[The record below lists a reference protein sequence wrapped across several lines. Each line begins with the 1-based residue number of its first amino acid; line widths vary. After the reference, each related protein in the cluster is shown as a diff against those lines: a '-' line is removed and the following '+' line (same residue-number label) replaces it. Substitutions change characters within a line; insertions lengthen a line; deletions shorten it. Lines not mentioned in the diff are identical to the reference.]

1 MAAEVVATRRRII
14 PRPRLTKLLDESPAR
29 IKLLVAPA
37 GYGKTTLAQQWLD
50 VPERRDVWYRGGP
63 ASADVAALAAGV
75 TIAAAEIVHDAGK
88 RMRQRI
94 RAVGHPEEDVDVLAE
109 LFAEDVQEW
118 PADAWLAIDDY
129 HYAMESVASERFI
142 ELLTSETSIRMIL
155 TTRNRPSWATA
166 RRILYGEI
174 HELNYRL
181 LAMDDQEASEVLGST
196 TAAADE
202 LLASARGWP
211 AIIGLAALT
220 GDRVSERYDLASLRD
235 YFSEELLQTLA
246 PNELQAIRALA
257 LPTTLTPRVAEV
269 LLADR
274 ATQTLEHAIRL
285 GILSRTASDV
295 YIVHPLVREHL
306 RKSTHV
312 AGADY
317 SHLVPRL
324 IDYYLGQAAWDD
336 AIELA
341 KTHDPPSSIPRV
353 LIHALDALLSE
364 GRLATLDN
372 WLRQALELQIHDPR
386 LDLAEAELAFRL
398 NDHSRAEHLA
408 VEASEGLRDPALI
421 ARALVRAG
429 YAAVLSSHERRSL
442 DYFRRARRLGLGTTI
457 KREALVGEYYAASE
471 LGDPTAAEALAEA
484 VALEDPSPEGRL
496 RLEVIRLTQA
506 NRHGGVVEAVTE
518 ASSRIHLLDR
528 VRDPLAAT
536 AFLHGLAAVQ
546 NLAGRY
552 AEALETAA
560 RLMRDAT
567 RFRLTLP
574 IPHGL
579 MDTAVAQLGLR
590 EFNLALRALNS
601 VHEATPKEDP
611 YLGALATIVRARVF
625 LSQRNTGAAL
635 ALLIPLDGSHVSPTV
650 CAEAD
655 AWRGF
660 ALVAEGDTQ
669 AAARFA
675 LTAEA
680 GFETSVE
687 ARILIAAVELLCSP
701 EGSAARGSLVADLWA
716 LVQATGNVDTFVS
729 VYRAVPAILKEI
741 AENGH
746 EAALLNL
753 LSRLEEP
760 AIARKAGLR
769 SGASPLLTPR
779 ENEVSALLIQGLT
792 NQEIAERLFISPS
805 TVKVHV
811 RHIYEKL
818 GVRNRASAV
827 AKLA

>member
-1 MAAEVVATRRRII
+1 MAEEVVATRRRII

-37 GYGKTTLAQQWLD
+37 GYGKTTLAQQWLE

-75 TIAAAEIVHDAGK
+75 TIPAAEIVQDAGK

-142 ELLTSETSIRMIL
+142 ELLASETSIRMIL

-174 HELNYRL
+174 QELNHRL
-181 LAMDDQEASEVLGST
+181 LAMDDQEASEVLGSR

-202 LLASARGWP
+202 LVATARGWP

-246 PNELQAIRALA
+246 PHELQAIRALA
-257 LPTTLTPRVAEV
+257 LPTTLTPRVAKV

-274 ATQTLEHAIRL
+274 ATQTLEHALRL

-312 AGADY
+312 AGAEY
-317 SHLVPRL
+317 SHLIPRL

-341 KTHDPPSSIPRV
+341 KTHDPPSIPRV
-353 LIHALDALLSE
+353 LMHALDALLSE

-408 VEASEGLRDPALI
+408 IEASEGLRDPALK

-442 DYFRRARRLGLGTTI
+442 DYFRRARGLGLDTTI
-457 KREALVGEYYAASE
+457 KREALMGEYYAASE

-506 NRHGGVVEAVTE
+506 NRHGGVAEAVTE

-546 NLAGRY
+546 NVAGRY
-552 AEALETAA
+552 ADALETAA
-560 RLMRDAT
+560 RLIRDAT

-590 EFNLALRALNS
+590 EFSRALRTLNS
-601 VHEATPKEDP
+601 VQEATPNEDP

-625 LSQRNTGAAL
+625 LSQRNIGAAL
-635 ALLIPLDGSHVSPTV
+635 ALLRPLDGSHVSPTV

-660 ALVAEGDTQ
+660 ALVVEGDTQ

-675 LTAEA
+675 LTAGA
-680 GFETSVE
+680 GSETSGE
-687 ARILIAAVELLCSP
+687 ARTLIAAVELLCSP
-701 EGSAARGSLVADLWA
+701 QGSAARGSLAADLWA

-729 VYRAVPAILKEI
+729 VYRAVPDILREI
-741 AENGH
+741 AETGH
-746 EAALLNL
+746 EAALLDL

-769 SGASPLLTPR
+769 SGASSLLTSR

-792 NQEIAERLFISPS
+792 NQEIAERLFISPA

-818 GVRNRASAV
+818 GVRNRAGAV
-827 AKLA
+827 ARLA